1 MLKKKEVS
9 NIPSLYLG
17 GGVIHTFYFDPY
29 LGKILNL
36 NHQLVIL
43 TPI

>member
-17 GGVIHTFYFDPY
+17 GVIHIIYFDPY